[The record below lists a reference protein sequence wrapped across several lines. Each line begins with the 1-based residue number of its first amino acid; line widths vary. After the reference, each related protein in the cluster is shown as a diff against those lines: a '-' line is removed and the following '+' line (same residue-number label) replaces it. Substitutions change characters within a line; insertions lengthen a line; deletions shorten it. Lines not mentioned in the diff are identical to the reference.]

1 MDRLGVTRDAAC
13 ATPCHRN
20 EKGRQLRQQLT
31 AVSNTPFSKKEVNV
45 NHSNAPMLLGGESP
59 FDEIREVR
67 ADGTEFWSGRKLQK
81 ATGYSRWEDF
91 AKIIDR
97 AIASAA
103 NSGHDVAASFSA
115 ITEKPSSGGRP
126 RRDYELSRFGAYL
139 TVMNGDPNMPEV
151 AAAQAYFAIRTREAE
166 VRPQLDP
173 STPAGVLA
181 MAEQFAATARQLVLE
196 SEARKQLEAKVE
208 HDAPL
213 VAKAEAHTASTK
225 AIHRQEFAREVKAW
239 AMRVHGLRVLQ
250 QQVLAFLTF
259 KGMTVGGNR
268 SDSGHATTRAVEA
281 GWAWTDKGEA
291 ENGHRYATTKLNPKG
306 QDIAWK
312 WITKYIDENGTLE
325 LPREIS
331 GGTAA

>member
-1 MDRLGVTRDAAC
+1 MTED
-13 ATPCHRN
+13 
-20 EKGRQLRQQLT
+20 
-31 AVSNTPFSKKEVNV
+31 
-45 NHSNAPMLLGGESP
+45 NAPMLFGGESP
-59 FDEIREVR
+59 FDQIRQVR
-67 ADGTEFWSGRKLQK
+67 AGGTEFWSARDLMPLLGYDKWERFADAVERAIVSMAAQGHFVDQEASRLREPSGRTNQM
-81 ATGYSRWEDF
+81 REDF
-91 AKIIDR
+91 
-97 AIASAA
+97 
-103 NSGHDVAASFSA
+103 H
-115 ITEKPSSGGRP
+115 
-126 RRDYELSRFGAYL
+126 LSRFACYL
-139 TVMNGDPNMPEV
+139 VAMNGDPRKPEV
-151 AAAQAYFAIRTREAE
+151 AAAQSYFAIRTREAE
-166 VRPQLDP
+166 VRPQVDP

-181 MAEQFAATARQLVLE
+181 MAEQFAATARKLVLE
-196 SEARKQLEAKVE
+196 SEARQQLEAKVE

-213 VAKAEAHTASTK
+213 VAKAEAHTASAK

-250 QQVLAFLTF
+250 QQVFAFLAF

-325 LPREIS
+325 LPREIT